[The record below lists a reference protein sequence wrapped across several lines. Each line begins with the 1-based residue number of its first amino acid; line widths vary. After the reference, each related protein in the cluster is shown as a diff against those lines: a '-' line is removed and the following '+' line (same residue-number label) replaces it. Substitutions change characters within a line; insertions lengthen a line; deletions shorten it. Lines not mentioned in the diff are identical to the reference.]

1 MSRESQI
8 AAKRSRA
15 EYPLDVPL
23 LEHLHRC
30 DRRLGFEERKR
41 MMRDESLRGSPSRD
55 GHRQRC
61 KHHDMGPGLDLSHRN
76 GGGSDRSQLF
86 GKRLGQDERSQECE
100 HLDVSGMAEG
110 HPDQTQQQQD
120 SRHRQ
125 HQPSKE
131 GEADQ
136 PEQGDFEEADGAE
149 IGRHPLPV
157 SSACPD

>member
-1 MSRESQI
+1 MTNFSPYSSARPSMKVLMSRESQI

-61 KHHDMGPGLDLSHRN
+61 KHHDIWDRDWISPIGTAAVRTVPSCSANGLART
-76 GGGSDRSQLF
+76 
-86 GKRLGQDERSQECE
+86 
-100 HLDVSGMAEG
+100 SGA
-110 HPDQTQQQQD
+110 
-120 SRHRQ
+120 
-125 HQPSKE
+125 
-131 GEADQ
+131 
-136 PEQGDFEEADGAE
+136 
-149 IGRHPLPV
+149 
-157 SSACPD
+157 